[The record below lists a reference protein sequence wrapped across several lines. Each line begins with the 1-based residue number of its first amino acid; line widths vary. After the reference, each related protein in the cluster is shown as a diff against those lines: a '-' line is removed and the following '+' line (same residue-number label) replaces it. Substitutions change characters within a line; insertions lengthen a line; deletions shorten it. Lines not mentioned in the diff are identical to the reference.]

1 MTKDC
6 HENPSQYISAGTPK
20 KSINSRVE
28 RSTGARYDSDVE
40 KPNSAFIQDLKKN
53 VGPNKYKNTSRNIVN
68 TGNKSRKKEKNKNS
82 ETKNIDPGKPRK
94 INVFN
99 SAHRNNLGHMK
110 LMPLISVISLVL
122 NRRAMAST
130 SKKELVDKRA

>member
-1 MTKDC
+1 VF
-6 HENPSQYISAGTPK
+6 E
-20 KSINSRVE
+20 
-28 RSTGARYDSDVE
+28 
-40 KPNSAFIQDLKKN
+40 
-53 VGPNKYKNTSRNIVN
+53 GPNKYKNTSRNIVN